1 MTIMIL
7 ASLPAFMYSLWQ
19 VLKKNYSVSEFS
31 IVALG
36 LSATAFFAS
45 MFTQPYFGMRG
56 FIYSYFLMAIL
67 SVLSFKLF
75 AERLDGFKAA
85 SSKFLS
91 SKTIVNLKR
100 LIVPLLLVFIA
111 LNIGIA
117 FQAYPPMQNADV
129 YSTEETVAGAAW
141 VNATTSNLRITTTMD
156 YASILYGSFNFNNLI
171 FVPESQNRTSDVS
184 QLLFWPQGQSDV
196 VQVMSQYDI
205 DSIVIGNRAIE
216 FGFRYG
222 REFRDPIPSSTV
234 TYYEGFMNVVY
245 SNGETTVYAK

>member
-1 MTIMIL
+1 
-7 ASLPAFMYSLWQ
+7 
-19 VLKKNYSVSEFS
+19 
-31 IVALG
+31 
-36 LSATAFFAS
+36 
-45 MFTQPYFGMRG
+45 
-56 FIYSYFLMAIL
+56 
-67 SVLSFKLF
+67 
-75 AERLDGFKAA
+75 
-85 SSKFLS
+85 
-91 SKTIVNLKR
+91 
-100 LIVPLLLVFIA
+100 
-111 LNIGIA
+111 
-117 FQAYPPMQNADV
+117 MQNADV

-205 DSIVIGNRAIE
+205 DSIVMGNRAIE

-245 SNGETTVYAK
+245 SNGETTVYEK